1 MQRKIAPFVF
11 LQLAAITSVIS
22 SSMVFIAIPW
32 VALELTGSAGTAG
45 FVVAMTAIPALLMA
59 PIIGSIIDRF
69 GRRFVAIRAELF
81 KALTVL
87 LIPIISGIWGLAVA
101 SLIAVGVFRAVFAP
115 GGSTSRKSLVPDT
128 AAPANMTLDRAN
140 SIHEGLFATG
150 FAIGPALATFL
161 IAQIGSA
168 NTFYVVALFG
178 VLSSV
183 FATFIRV
190 HEQHEENDET
200 EKEPFFKY
208 ALQGFKVLAQNPG
221 VMVMMAAVMTL
232 AIIYLPTEM
241 VVLPAYY
248 NLLGDP
254 EGLGLAISVGAGAS
268 IIGALGFEQIHK
280 RLPFANILRIAILG
294 IGLAMIPMSQLPSQ
308 FWMVFFFG
316 VLGLAWG
323 PLMPLLNTVIQQK
336 IPANKRGRVF
346 ALEMTIWQ
354 AGPLLTM
361 VAVGLAVDGFG
372 VGPVYMVLAAGVVLA
387 GLLVSLIN
395 TSSSSTASSPQIL
408 SRLP

>member
-1 MQRKIAPFVF
+1 MQRKLAPFVF
-11 LQLAAITSVIS
+11 LQLASITSVIS
-22 SSMVFIAIPW
+22 GSMVFIAIPW
-32 VALELTGSAGTAG
+32 VALELTGSAATAG
-45 FVVAMTAIPALLMA
+45 FVVAMTAVPALLMA
-59 PIIGSIIDRF
+59 PLIGSVIDRF

-81 KALTVL
+81 TALTVL
-87 LIPIISGIWGLAVA
+87 LIPIISGIWELTVVA
-101 SLIAVGVFRAVFAP
+101 LIGVGVFRAIFSP

-150 FAIGPALATFL
+150 FAIGPALATLL
-161 IAQIGSA
+161 IGQIGSA
-168 NTFYVVALFG
+168 NTFLIVAFFG
-178 VLSSV
+178 IVSSI
-183 FATFIRV
+183 FASLIKV

-208 ALQGFKVLAQNPG
+208 AMQGFRVLAQNPG

-254 EGLGLAISVGAGAS
+254 EGLGLAISVGAAAS

-280 RLPFANILRIAILG
+280 RLSFANILRIGILG
-294 IGLAMIPMSQLPSQ
+294 IGLAMIPMSQLPPQ

-323 PLMPLLNTVIQQK
+323 PLLPLLNTVIQQK

-372 VGPVYMVLAAGVVLA
+372 VGPVYMVLAAGVVVA
-387 GLLVSLIN
+387 GLLVSFNKYIKALN
-395 TSSSSTASSPQIL
+395 N
-408 SRLP
+408 

>member
-1 MQRKIAPFVF
+1 MQRKVAPFVL
-11 LQLAAITSVIS
+11 LQFASIFSVIS
-22 SSMVFIAIPW
+22 GSMVFISFPW
-32 VALELTGSAGTAG
+32 VALELTGSAGSAG
-45 FVVAMTAIPALLMA
+45 FVVAMTAIPALLIA

-69 GRRFVAIRAELF
+69 GRRFVAIWAELF
-81 KALTVL
+81 TALAVL
-87 LIPIISGIWGLAVA
+87 FIPVISGIWELTIP
-101 SLIAVGVFRAVFAP
+101 SLIAVGVLRAVFAP

-150 FAIGPALATFL
+150 FAIGPALATLL
-161 IAQIGSA
+161 IANIGSA
-168 NTFYVVALFG
+168 NTFYVVAAFG
-178 VLSSV
+178 VLSSL
-183 FATFIRV
+183 FASLIRV
-190 HEQHEENDET
+190 HEQHEENDES
-200 EKEPFFKY
+200 EKEPFAKY
-208 ALQGFKVLAQNPG
+208 ALQGFKVLGQNPG

-232 AIIYLPTEM
+232 AVIYLPTEM

-280 RLPFANILRIAILG
+280 RLSFANILRIGILG

-323 PLMPLLNTVIQQK
+323 PLLPLLNTVIQTK

-361 VAVGLAVDGFG
+361 VGVGTAVDAFG
-372 VGPVYMVLAAGVVLA
+372 VGPVYMVLAAGVVIA
-387 GLLVSLIN
+387 GVLVSFNKYIKELAN
-395 TSSSSTASSPQIL
+395 
-408 SRLP
+408 

>member
-11 LQLAAITSVIS
+11 LQLASITSVIS
-22 SSMVFIAIPW
+22 GSMVFIAIPW

-59 PIIGSIIDRF
+59 PLIGSVIDRF

-81 KALTVL
+81 TALTVL
-87 LIPIISGIWGLAVA
+87 LIPIISGIWEFTVA
-101 SLIAVGVFRAVFAP
+101 ALIAVGVFRAIFSP

-128 AAPANMTLDRAN
+128 AAPANMSLDRAN

-150 FAIGPALATFL
+150 FAIGPALATLL

-168 NTFYVVALFG
+168 NTFLIVAFFG
-178 VLSSV
+178 VVSSI
-183 FATFIRV
+183 FATMIRV

-221 VMVMMAAVMTL
+221 VMVMMAAVMAL

-248 NLLGDP
+248 SLLEDP
-254 EGLGLAISVGAGAS
+254 EGLGLAISVGAAAS

-280 RLPFANILRIAILG
+280 RLSFANILRVGILG

-323 PLMPLLNTVIQQK
+323 PLLPLLNTVIQEK

-387 GLLVSLIN
+387 GLLVSFNKYIKQLN
-395 TSSSSTASSPQIL
+395 S
-408 SRLP
+408 

>member
-11 LQLAAITSVIS
+11 LQLASITSVIS
-22 SSMVFIAIPW
+22 GSMVFIAIPW

-81 KALTVL
+81 TALTVL
-87 LIPIISGIWGLAVA
+87 LIPIISGIWELTVA
-101 SLIAVGVFRAVFAP
+101 ALIAVGVFRAIFSP

-150 FAIGPALATFL
+150 FAIGPALATLL

-387 GLLVSLIN
+387 GLLVSFNKYIKQLN
-395 TSSSSTASSPQIL
+395 S
-408 SRLP
+408 

>member
-11 LQLAAITSVIS
+11 LQLASITSVIS
-22 SSMVFIAIPW
+22 GSMVFIAIPW

-81 KALTVL
+81 TALTVL
-87 LIPIISGIWGLAVA
+87 LIPIISGIWELTVA
-101 SLIAVGVFRAVFAP
+101 ALIAVGVFRAIFSP

-128 AAPANMTLDRAN
+128 AAPANMSLDRAN

-150 FAIGPALATFL
+150 FAIGPALATLL

-168 NTFYVVALFG
+168 NTFLVVAFFG
-178 VLSSV
+178 VVSSV
-183 FATFIRV
+183 FATMIRV

-248 NLLGDP
+248 SLLGDP
-254 EGLGLAISVGAGAS
+254 EGLGLAISVGAAAS
-268 IIGALGFEQIHK
+268 IVGALGFEQIHK
-280 RLPFANILRIAILG
+280 RLSFANILRFGILG

-323 PLMPLLNTVIQQK
+323 PLLPLLNTVIQQK

-361 VAVGLAVDGFG
+361 VGVGLAVDGFG
-372 VGPVYMVLAAGVVLA
+372 VGPVYMVLAAGVVIA
-387 GLLVSLIN
+387 GLLVSFNKYIKQLN
-395 TSSSSTASSPQIL
+395 S
-408 SRLP
+408 

>member
-140 SIHEGLFATG
+140 SIHEGLFVTG

-232 AIIYLPTEM
+232 AIIYLPTEV

-254 EGLGLAISVGAGAS
+254 DGLGLAISVGSGAS

-387 GLLVSLIN
+387 GLLVSFNKYIKQLN
-395 TSSSSTASSPQIL
+395 S
-408 SRLP
+408 

>member
-11 LQLAAITSVIS
+11 LQLASITSVIS
-22 SSMVFIAIPW
+22 GSMVFIAIPW

-81 KALTVL
+81 TALTVL
-87 LIPIISGIWGLAVA
+87 LIPIISGIWELTVA
-101 SLIAVGVFRAVFAP
+101 ALIAVGVFRAIFSP

-128 AAPANMTLDRAN
+128 AAPANMSLDRAN

-150 FAIGPALATFL
+150 FAIGPALATLL

-168 NTFYVVALFG
+168 NTFLVVAFFG
-178 VLSSV
+178 VVSSI
-183 FATFIRV
+183 FATMIRV

-221 VMVMMAAVMTL
+221 VMVMMAAVMAL

-248 NLLGDP
+248 SLLEDP
-254 EGLGLAISVGAGAS
+254 EGLGLAISVGAAAS
-268 IIGALGFEQIHK
+268 IVGALGFEQIHK
-280 RLPFANILRIAILG
+280 RLSFANILRVGILG

-323 PLMPLLNTVIQQK
+323 PLLPLLNTVIQEK

-387 GLLVSLIN
+387 GLLVSFNKYIKQLN
-395 TSSSSTASSPQIL
+395 S
-408 SRLP
+408 

>member
-1 MQRKIAPFVF
+1 MQRKVAPFVY
-11 LQLAAITSVIS
+11 LQLASITSVIS
-22 SSMVFIAIPW
+22 GSMVFISFPW

-59 PIIGSIIDRF
+59 PLIGSVIDRF
-69 GRRFVAIRAELF
+69 GRRFVAIWAELF
-81 KALTVL
+81 TALTVI
-87 LIPIISGIWGLAVA
+87 LIPIIAGIWELTVA

-128 AAPANMTLDRAN
+128 AAPANMSLDRAN

-150 FAIGPALATFL
+150 FAIGPALATLL
-161 IAQIGSA
+161 IASIGSA
-168 NTFYVVALFG
+168 NTFLIVALFG
-178 VLSSV
+178 VLSSL
-183 FATFIRV
+183 FASLIRV

-221 VMVMMAAVMTL
+221 VMVMMAAIMTL

-254 EGLGLAISVGAGAS
+254 EGLGLAISVGAAAS

-280 RLPFANILRIAILG
+280 RVSFKNILRIGILG
-294 IGLAMIPMSQLPSQ
+294 IGLAMIPMSLLPSQ

-372 VGPVYMVLAAGVVLA
+372 VGPVYMVLAASVVIA
-387 GLLVSLIN
+387 GLLVSFNRYIKQLN
-395 TSSSSTASSPQIL
+395 S
-408 SRLP
+408 

>member
-11 LQLAAITSVIS
+11 LQLASITSVIS
-22 SSMVFIAIPW
+22 GSMVFIAIPW

-45 FVVAMTAIPALLMA
+45 FVVAMTAVPPLLMA
-59 PIIGSIIDRF
+59 PVIGAVIDRF

-81 KALTVL
+81 TALTVL
-87 LIPIISGIWGLAVA
+87 LIPIISGIWELTVPA
-101 SLIAVGVFRAVFAP
+101 LIAVGVFRAFFSP

-128 AAPANMTLDRAN
+128 AAPANMSLDRAN

-150 FAIGPALATFL
+150 FAIGPALATLL

-168 NTFYVVALFG
+168 NTFLVVAFFG
-178 VLSSV
+178 VVSSI
-183 FATFIRV
+183 FATMIRV

-248 NLLGDP
+248 SLLEDP
-254 EGLGLAISVGAGAS
+254 EGLGLAISVGAAAS
-268 IIGALGFEQIHK
+268 SIGALGFEQIHK
-280 RLPFANILRIAILG
+280 RLSFANILRVGILG

-323 PLMPLLNTVIQQK
+323 PLLPLLNTVIQEK

-387 GLLVSLIN
+387 GLLVSFNKYIKQLN
-395 TSSSSTASSPQIL
+395 S
-408 SRLP
+408 

>member
-11 LQLAAITSVIS
+11 LQLASITSVIS
-22 SSMVFIAIPW
+22 GSMVFIAIPW

-45 FVVAMTAIPALLMA
+45 FVVAMTAVPPLLMA
-59 PIIGSIIDRF
+59 PVIGAVIDRF

-81 KALTVL
+81 TALTVL
-87 LIPIISGIWGLAVA
+87 LIPIISGIWELTVPA
-101 SLIAVGVFRAVFAP
+101 LIAVGVFRAFFSP

-128 AAPANMTLDRAN
+128 AAPANMSLDRAN

-150 FAIGPALATFL
+150 FAIGPALATLL

-168 NTFYVVALFG
+168 NTFLIVAFFG
-178 VLSSV
+178 VVSSI
-183 FATFIRV
+183 FATMIRV

-221 VMVMMAAVMTL
+221 VMVMMAAVMAL

-248 NLLGDP
+248 SLLEDP
-254 EGLGLAISVGAGAS
+254 EGLGLAISVGAAAS

-280 RLPFANILRIAILG
+280 RLSFANILRVGILG

-323 PLMPLLNTVIQQK
+323 PLLPLLNTVIQQK

-346 ALEMTIWQ
+346 ALEMTIWHS
-354 AGPLLTM
+354 GPLLTM

-387 GLLVSLIN
+387 GLLVSFNKYIKQLN
-395 TSSSSTASSPQIL
+395 S
-408 SRLP
+408 

>member
-11 LQLAAITSVIS
+11 LQLASITSVIS
-22 SSMVFIAIPW
+22 GSMVFIAIPW

-59 PIIGSIIDRF
+59 PLIGSVIDRF

-81 KALTVL
+81 TALTVL
-87 LIPIISGIWGLAVA
+87 LIPIISGIWELTVPA
-101 SLIAVGVFRAVFAP
+101 LIAVGVFRAIFSP

-128 AAPANMTLDRAN
+128 AAPANMSLDRAN

-150 FAIGPALATFL
+150 FAIGPALATLL

-168 NTFYVVALFG
+168 NTFLVVALFG
-178 VLSSV
+178 VVSSI
-183 FATFIRV
+183 FATMIRV

-200 EKEPFFKY
+200 EKEPFLKY
-208 ALQGFKVLAQNPG
+208 ALQGFKVLAQNPA

-248 NLLGDP
+248 SLLGDP
-254 EGLGLAISVGAGAS
+254 EGLGLAISVGAAAS

-280 RLPFANILRIAILG
+280 RLSFANILRIGILG

-323 PLMPLLNTVIQQK
+323 PLLPLLNTVVQQK

-387 GLLVSLIN
+387 GLLVSFNKYIKQLN
-395 TSSSSTASSPQIL
+395 S
-408 SRLP
+408 

>member
-1 MQRKIAPFVF
+1 MP
-11 LQLAAITSVIS
+11 
-22 SSMVFIAIPW
+22 
-32 VALELTGSAGTAG
+32 
-45 FVVAMTAIPALLMA
+45 
-59 PIIGSIIDRF
+59 
-69 GRRFVAIRAELF
+69 
-81 KALTVL
+81 
-87 LIPIISGIWGLAVA
+87 
-101 SLIAVGVFRAVFAP
+101 
-115 GGSTSRKSLVPDT
+115 
-128 AAPANMTLDRAN
+128 LDRAN
-140 SIHEGLFATG
+140 SIHEGLFVTG

-248 NLLGDP
+248 NLIGDP

-280 RLPFANILRIAILG
+280 RLSFANILRIGILG

-387 GLLVSLIN
+387 GLLVSFNKYIKQLN
-395 TSSSSTASSPQIL
+395 S
-408 SRLP
+408 

>member
-1 MQRKIAPFVF
+1 
-11 LQLAAITSVIS
+11 
-22 SSMVFIAIPW
+22 
-32 VALELTGSAGTAG
+32 
-45 FVVAMTAIPALLMA
+45 MA
-59 PIIGSIIDRF
+59 PLIGSVIDRF

-81 KALTVL
+81 TALTVL
-87 LIPIISGIWGLAVA
+87 LIPIISGIWELTVPA
-101 SLIAVGVFRAVFAP
+101 LIAVGVFRAIFSP

-150 FAIGPALATFL
+150 FAIGPALAAIL

-168 NTFYVVALFG
+168 NTFLVVAFFG
-178 VLSSV
+178 VVSSI

-280 RLPFANILRIAILG
+280 RLSFANILRIGILG
-294 IGLAMIPMSQLPSQ
+294 IGFAMIPMSQLPSQ

-323 PLMPLLNTVIQQK
+323 PLLPLLNTVIQQK

-387 GLLVSLIN
+387 GLLVSFNKYIKQLN
-395 TSSSSTASSPQIL
+395 S
-408 SRLP
+408 

>member
-1 MQRKIAPFVF
+1 
-11 LQLAAITSVIS
+11 
-22 SSMVFIAIPW
+22 MVFIAIPW

-81 KALTVL
+81 TALTVL
-87 LIPIISGIWGLAVA
+87 LIPIISGIWELTVA
-101 SLIAVGVFRAVFAP
+101 ALIAVGVFRAIFSP

-128 AAPANMTLDRAN
+128 AAPANMSLDRAN

-150 FAIGPALATFL
+150 FAIGPALATLL

-168 NTFYVVALFG
+168 NTFLVVAFFG
-178 VLSSV
+178 VVSSI
-183 FATFIRV
+183 FATMIRV

-248 NLLGDP
+248 SLLEDP
-254 EGLGLAISVGAGAS
+254 EGLGLAISVGAAAS

-280 RLPFANILRIAILG
+280 RLSFANILRIGILG

-323 PLMPLLNTVIQQK
+323 PLLPLLNTVIQQK

-372 VGPVYMVLAAGVVLA
+372 VGPVYTVLAAGVVVA
-387 GLLVSLIN
+387 GLLVSFNKYIKQLN
-395 TSSSSTASSPQIL
+395 S
-408 SRLP
+408 

>member
-1 MQRKIAPFVF
+1 MQRKLAPFVF
-11 LQLAAITSVIS
+11 LQLASITSVIS
-22 SSMVFIAIPW
+22 GSMVFIAIPW

-59 PIIGSIIDRF
+59 PLIGSVIDRF

-81 KALTVL
+81 TALTVL
-87 LIPIISGIWGLAVA
+87 LIPIISGIWELTVA
-101 SLIAVGVFRAVFAP
+101 ALIAVGVFRAIFSP

-150 FAIGPALATFL
+150 FAIGPALATLL

-168 NTFYVVALFG
+168 NTFLVVALFG
-178 VLSSV
+178 VISSI
-183 FATFIRV
+183 FATMIKV

-221 VMVMMAAVMTL
+221 VMVMMVAVMTL

-248 NLLGDP
+248 SLLGDP
-254 EGLGLAISVGAGAS
+254 EGLGLAISVGAAAS

-280 RLPFANILRIAILG
+280 RLSFANILRIGILG

-323 PLMPLLNTVIQQK
+323 PLLPLLNTVIQQK

-372 VGPVYMVLAAGVVLA
+372 VGPVYMVLAAGVVVA
-387 GLLVSLIN
+387 GLLVSFNKYIKQLN
-395 TSSSSTASSPQIL
+395 S
-408 SRLP
+408 